1 MGILAVVASAA
12 VWGAPAVSAHAT
24 IVSTTPADGSHAD
37 VAPRVVSF
45 DLSEPVTLVDGSV
58 QLIDS
63 EGTRH
68 ALAGNRVEDSGH
80 RIVVVID
87 GELSDGAYLATARV
101 ISADTHLVSLSSR
114 FTVGSVTRIGDG
126 LEAGA
131 STPGAERYLR
141 YPSKA
146 AVYLGV
152 ILSAGL
158 LIAGRWVWPEALS
171 GRRFRIVYRAGAALV
186 IVGLL
191 GRFIVQVAQQAGGL
205 AGVSGSA
212 VGAVLGSRLGI
223 AVVVAV
229 ALSTVAFAFP
239 PGTRPATGI
248 VGYLQAVSAIVAVTL
263 GGHGGSTET
272 WPLSFAGT
280 AIHLYAAA
288 VWLGGVSFL
297 IVVLPKI
304 TRLDR
309 WHRVAGAH
317 VLLVIAAG
325 AILAMIQVRP
335 IQALV
340 TTVYGVVL
348 LGKIALVVS
357 AVAAGYLTYRRYLDC
372 STLGHDG
379 GGEVALRRPRVLL
392 VEAGLA
398 SAVLAA
404 TSVLSSVTPAEDSY
418 TTDVRTELDF
428 GASGILDV
436 EIDSIRRGPQSLTVR
451 FAIPAGYDPS
461 AELSGVEVYLSSVEA
476 NVTRMAVDLT
486 RTGPDDDQIT
496 WESDGLIVPAAGEW
510 TVTVRFESLGGPK
523 LASFDYV
530 VL

>member
-1 MGILAVVASAA
+1 M
-12 VWGAPAVSAHAT
+12 
-24 IVSTTPADGSHAD
+24 
-37 VAPRVVSF
+37 
-45 DLSEPVTLVDGSV
+45 
-58 QLIDS
+58 
-63 EGTRH
+63 
-68 ALAGNRVEDSGH
+68 
-80 RIVVVID
+80 
-87 GELSDGAYLATARV
+87 
-101 ISADTHLVSLSSR
+101 
-114 FTVGSVTRIGDG
+114 
-126 LEAGA
+126 
-131 STPGAERYLR
+131 
-141 YPSKA
+141 
-146 AVYLGV
+146 
-152 ILSAGL
+152 
-158 LIAGRWVWPEALS
+158 
-171 GRRFRIVYRAGAALV
+171 
-186 IVGLL
+186 
-191 GRFIVQVAQQAGGL
+191 
-205 AGVSGSA
+205 
-212 VGAVLGSRLGI
+212 
-223 AVVVAV
+223 